1 MIIPK
6 SIFTKDGIDVGQD
19 RRNMTYLYGISD
31 FFSYIF
37 EDTTNVNLLLES
49 TSTSASEIYSKF
61 LQLTS
66 SLTIADIQENIGVGI
81 KLILISDEDRIG
93 VTTKYKINQP
103 ISSAKF
109 LSNRPFLP
117 TELLEE
123 DIDYRIIQVDTE
135 SCEIQ
140 FARPI
145 NEYSFSRRA
154 TVNGSDQ
161 YAIWMTDAVIDEQLM
176 YKYYGSILGVNP
188 EISGQ
193 QFSDFVYGLYYVY
206 FNGPTIK
213 VLEQGLNLV
222 LGIPLPRSSSTVLDI
237 RVKVDTDQYFIITDN
252 EQYLLPSGILP
263 SVSVGDTIGI
273 GTTLGKWVELKD
285 YVTDGKWWINVSIP
299 PDIIRRKPSSQ
310 SFRFALEGSRFDYLM
325 TEYLFRNTFL
335 IQINVGAFN
344 TNKYFQYIADIVSKA
359 KPAGAQ
365 PIYVWQVD
373 MTDNDY
379 TEIEELSFSIS
390 LISSLRYTIN
400 TFPINDYYI
409 N

>member
-31 FFSYIF
+31 FFSYVF
-37 EDTTNVNLLLES
+37 EDTTNVNLLLEA

-66 SLTIADIQENIGVGI
+66 SLTISGIQETIGVGI
-81 KLILISDEDRIG
+81 KMILLSDDDQIG
-93 VTTKYKINQP
+93 STTKYKLNEP
-103 ISSAKF
+103 LSSAKF

-123 DIDYRIIQVDTE
+123 DIDFRIVQVDTE

-140 FARPI
+140 FARPLS
-145 NEYSFSRRA
+145 EYSFSRRP
-154 TVNGSDQ
+154 TQSGSDQ
-161 YAIWMTDAVIDEQLM
+161 YAIWITDGVIDEQLM
-176 YKYYGSILGVNP
+176 YKYYGSILGINP
-188 EISGQ
+188 EISNE
-193 QFSDFVYGLYYVY
+193 QFSDFVYGLYYLY
-206 FNGPTIK
+206 FNGPTLK

-263 SVSVGDTIGI
+263 SVQVGDVIGI

-285 YVTDGKWWINVSIP
+285 FISDGKWWINVSIP

-310 SFRFALEGSRFDYLM
+310 SFRFAVEGSRFDYLM

-344 TNKYFQYIADIVSKA
+344 TNKYFQYIADIVSNV

-373 MTDNDY
+373 MSDNDY
-379 TEIEELSFSIS
+379 TELEEINFSIS

-400 TFPINDYYI
+400 TYPINDYYI